1 MATQL
6 ALFASII
13 LPLFISWLGLYNQW
27 IPEINRRLPVFFIN
41 SLGYIPF
48 VVVGGLGMYALFS
61 VAYGVATFNDCKEAQ
76 KELMDQVAEAKKEL
90 KKRKIIS

>member
-13 LPLFISWLGLYNQW
+13 LPLLISWLGLYNQW
-27 IPEINRRLPVFFIN
+27 IPEINRRLPNFFIN

-61 VAYGVATFNDCKEAQ
+61 VGYGVATFNDCKEAQ